1 MLKMKLSK
9 LSISLFAIFLFSN
22 TFLSATVLDYIVAI
36 VNDDVITHSALQN
49 EVQAFEHR
57 LHQKGETL
65 PPQYLAEMQ
74 KRILDSMIFRKIQ
87 LQRAAQTGIK
97 IDDNTLNAELQRMA
111 QAEGMDLPKLIKTL
125 EKRGQDYAV
134 YREEARNELII
145 ISLKRR
151 DIVRGISI
159 TEREIDNFLAN
170 QLKQG
175 ATPSQYHLLH
185 ILIATPESA
194 SPEEIAEKKQE
205 AMAVLQKLKAGADF
219 RQMAMTTSDSEQAFE
234 GGDLGWRDIG
244 SMPNLFVDALVKMQV
259 GDIVDEP
266 IYSASGFHII
276 KLVDKRGV
284 KKSLVMQTKMRHIL
298 ISTNQIVSD
307 TEAKNKLSDLRLRIQ
322 AGENFAELARSHSE
336 DHAAPVDLNELEWSN
351 AGDFVPEFEESIA
364 TIPEGQISE
373 PFKTRYGWHIVQVV
387 ERRKFDNTEEA
398 LRTQALQQIKQRKI
412 EEETQNWLR
421 RLRSQAYVEYRLE
434 GMRE

>member
-1 MLKMKLSK
+1 MKLSK
-9 LSISLFAIFLFSN
+9 LSISIFAICLFLN
-22 TFLSATVLDYIVAI
+22 TFSSATVLDYIVAV

-49 EVQAFEHR
+49 EVRAFEHR

-65 PPQYLAEMQ
+65 PPQYLAGMQ
-74 KRILDSMIFRKIQ
+74 KRILDAMIFRKIQ

-97 IDDNTLNAELQRMA
+97 IDDNTLNAELQQIA
-111 QAEGMDLPKLIKTL
+111 QSQGMDLSQFIKKL
-125 EKRGQDYAV
+125 EDQGQDYTA

-151 DIVRGISI
+151 DIVRGINI

-175 ATPSQYHLLH
+175 ATRSQYHLLH

-194 SPEEIAEKKQE
+194 SPEEIAEKKQH
-205 AMAVLQKLKAGADF
+205 ALTVLEKLKAGADF

-244 SMPNLFVDALVKMQV
+244 SMPNLFVDALVKMSV

-284 KKSLVMQTKMRHIL
+284 SKSLVTQTKMRHIL

-307 TEAKNKLSDLRLRIQ
+307 ADAKNKLTDLRMRIQ
-322 AGENFAELARSHSE
+322 GGEDFAELARSHSE
-336 DHAAPVDLNELEWSN
+336 DHASPVALDELEWSN

-364 TIPEGQISE
+364 AVPEGQISE
-373 PFKTRYGWHIVQVV
+373 PFKTRFGWHIVHVL
-387 ERRKFDNTEEA
+387 ERRKFDNTDEA
-398 LRTQALQQIKQRKI
+398 LRTQALQQIKQRKV

-421 RLRSQAYVEYRLE
+421 RLRSQAYVEYRLKGISE
-434 GMRE
+434 